1 MKSSKVMDRRTGKL
15 LSLEV
20 KSGHVFESQEDEEE
34 AVDAISAYR
43 VSGGCA
49 AQLRSFMDGFWDL
62 IGRKDT
68 FKAYTQD
75 EVRMFIGGISEF
87 WRFVPYYFFF
97 GSNLSF
103 PQSCAGMN
111 TRNRAKKNQTS
122 TSNGSGKS
130 STHGLSNTAKPC
142 STT

>member
-1 MKSSKVMDRRTGKL
+1 M
-15 LSLEV
+15 SLEV
-20 KSGHVFESQEDEEE
+20 KSPGYLFESQEDEEE
-34 AVDAISAYR
+34 VVDAISAYR

-62 IGRKDT
+62 IRRKDT

-87 WRFVPYYFFF
+87 WRFVTHFLFVWL
-97 GSNLSF
+97 SNFSLPESLTE
-103 PQSCAGMN
+103 MN
-111 TRNRAKKNQTS
+111 VRKRVRKNQTS
-122 TSNGSGKS
+122 TSNGSGKL

-142 STT
+142 SST